1 MALIQGDNRGASRWL
16 WLLVVLC
23 GPGCFSFVTKEEGEA
38 MKKSIDKLQA
48 DNKDLGDKLARQ
60 NDDLS
65 ARLGRLDGD
74 IKNRGSVMA
83 DTGEQISKLGN
94 DLGIVQGKIERLD
107 EIQKSMDLLQKNFT
121 DYRAQSDTKLEQL
134 TNASTT
140 AKNPPLPETPDALF
154 AEAQKRMD
162 ARQFNEARRMFEA
175 FINRNPADKRAAQAQ
190 LSMGEAYFAEGKFAN
205 AIGAYTKVVD
215 NFPKSEEIES
225 AMFKNG
231 QAFFAL
237 KYCGDARI
245 YFQELLKRYPKTRYK
260 SEAAEQL
267 KELTQKAKNKAIC
280 QS

>member
-1 MALIQGDNRGASRWL
+1 MALIRNKTP
-16 WLLVVLC
+16 LLLLLLA

-48 DNKDLGDKLARQ
+48 DNKDLSDKLVRQ
-60 NDDLS
+60 TDEYG
-65 ARLGRLDGD
+65 ARLTRLDGD
-74 IKNRGSVMA
+74 IKNRGSVIA

-94 DLGIVQGKIERLD
+94 DLGVVQGRLERVD
-107 EIQKSMDLLQKNFT
+107 ELQKTVDLLQKNFT
-121 DYRAQSDTKLEQL
+121 DYRAQSDTKIEQL

-154 AEAQKRMD
+154 TEAQKRMD
-162 ARQFNEARRMFEA
+162 ARQFNDARRMYEA
-175 FINRNPADKRAAQAQ
+175 FINRNPADKRAAQGQ
-190 LSMGEAYFAEGKFAN
+190 LLIGEAYFAEGKFAN

-215 NFPKSEEIES
+215 NFPKSEEVES

-245 YFQELLKRYPKTRYK
+245 YFQELIRRYPKTEWK
-260 SEAAEQL
+260 KDAGDQIKKIQKDMKDKNL
-267 KELTQKAKNKAIC
+267 CTQ
-280 QS
+280 